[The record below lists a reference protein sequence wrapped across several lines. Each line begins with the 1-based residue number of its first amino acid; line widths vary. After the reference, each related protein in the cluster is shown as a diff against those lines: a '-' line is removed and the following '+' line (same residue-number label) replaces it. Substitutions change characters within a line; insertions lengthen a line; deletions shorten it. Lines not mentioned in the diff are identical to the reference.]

1 MQTRDQEGEHGG
13 NMRLG
18 GSCTLAALPSV
29 WHAGRADLPV
39 SRAVLGQL
47 EAVFE
52 HCGRVSPASA
62 ERYKEFAKALTGN
75 AKDKDLAEARKSA
88 EYRDAHDAASEQIG
102 NLPKEESDKAC
113 AEGLQSAAN

>member
-1 MQTRDQEGEHGG
+1 
-13 NMRLG
+13 MRFAG
-18 GSCTLAALPSV
+18 ICMLAALGSV
-29 WHAGRADLPV
+29 SQAARADLPV

-52 HCGRVSPASA
+52 HCGRVTPASA
-62 ERYKEFAKALTGN
+62 ERYKEIAKALTGN

>member
-1 MQTRDQEGEHGG
+1 
-13 NMRLG
+13 MRFAG
-18 GSCTLAALPSV
+18 MCMLAALGSV
-29 WHAGRADLPV
+29 SQAARADLPV

-113 AEGLQSAAN
+113 AEGLQSATN

>member
-1 MQTRDQEGEHGG
+1 LRSGHSRQCR
-13 NMRLG
+13 
-18 GSCTLAALPSV
+18 ALQGV
-29 WHAGRADLPV
+29 C
-39 SRAVLGQL
+39 Q
-47 EAVFE
+47 
-52 HCGRVSPASA
+52 
-62 ERYKEFAKALTGN
+62 ALTGN